1 MKKEEEERIY
11 IELLNGIEFVQYLIL
26 ENLKM
31 LNKIVIDQ
39 VDEDQKMMYEQVL
52 HIENDQNVF
61 VIYLNVL
68 QLYDQNYVHLIILEQ
83 NLKNIIPLLNKMVI
97 ILNLKIRKINK
108 KKKKIFK
115 Y

>member
-1 MKKEEEERIY
+1 
-11 IELLNGIEFVQYLIL
+11 
-26 ENLKM
+26 M

-39 VDEDQKMMYEQVL
+39 VDEDHRMMYVQVL

-83 NLKNIIPLLNKMVI
+83 NLKNIIPFLNKMVI
-97 ILNLKIRKINK
+97 ILNLKIIEK
-108 KKKKIFK
+108 
-115 Y
+115 

>member
-1 MKKEEEERIY
+1 
-11 IELLNGIEFVQYLIL
+11 
-26 ENLKM
+26 M

-39 VDEDQKMMYEQVL
+39 VDEDQKMMYVQVL

-83 NLKNIIPLLNKMVI
+83 NLKNIILFLNKMVI
-97 ILNLKIRKINK
+97 ISNLKQLYKIK
-108 KKKKIFK
+108 IKIFF
-115 Y
+115 

>member
-1 MKKEEEERIY
+1 
-11 IELLNGIEFVQYLIL
+11 
-26 ENLKM
+26 M

-39 VDEDQKMMYEQVL
+39 VDEDQKMMYVQVL

-83 NLKNIIPLLNKMVI
+83 NLKNIIPFLNKMVI
-97 ILNLKIRKINK
+97 ILNLKIIEK
-108 KKKKIFK
+108 
-115 Y
+115 